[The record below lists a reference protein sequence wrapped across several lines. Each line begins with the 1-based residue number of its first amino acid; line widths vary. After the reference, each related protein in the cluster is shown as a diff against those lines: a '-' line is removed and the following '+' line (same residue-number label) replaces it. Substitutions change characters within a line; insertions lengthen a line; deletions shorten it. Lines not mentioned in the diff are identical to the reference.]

1 MENRIN
7 INELE
12 PDAYQAMFA
21 LQTYINSTELDPIM
35 KELLKIRASQINGCA
50 YCLQMHTK
58 EARKLGET
66 ENRIYALSAW
76 KESPLFTDIERLILT
91 VTEEIT
97 NISNDGLCKETYENA
112 ISLLGERSLAQW
124 IMHIVTIN
132 AWNRI
137 AISTKMKHE

>member
-1 MENRIN
+1 METRIN

-12 PDAYQAMFA
+12 PTAYQAMFG
-21 LQTYINSTELDPIM
+21 LQTYLNSTDLDATL
-35 KELLKIRASQINGCA
+35 KELVKIRASQINGCA

-66 ENRIYALSAW
+66 EDRIYALSAW
-76 KESPLFTDIERLILT
+76 KESPLFTDIERAVFS

-97 NISNDGLCKETYENA
+97 AISINGLSTETYDNA

-137 AISTKMKHE
+137 AISTKMKHA

>member
-1 MENRIN
+1 METRIN

-12 PDAYQAMFA
+12 PTAYQAMFG
-21 LQTYINSTELDPIM
+21 LQTYLNSTDLDATL
-35 KELLKIRASQINGCA
+35 KELVKIRASQINGCA

-66 ENRIYALSAW
+66 EDRIYALSAW
-76 KESPLFTDIERLILT
+76 KESPLFTDIERAVFS

-97 NISNDGLCKETYENA
+97 AISINGLSTETYDNA

-124 IMHIVTIN
+124 VMHIVTIN

-137 AISTKMKHE
+137 AISTKMKHA